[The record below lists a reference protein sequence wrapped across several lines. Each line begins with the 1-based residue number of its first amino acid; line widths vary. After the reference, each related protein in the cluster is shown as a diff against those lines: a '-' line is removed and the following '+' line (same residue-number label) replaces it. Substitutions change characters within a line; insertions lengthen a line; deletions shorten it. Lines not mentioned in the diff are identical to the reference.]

1 MPTAAPHLRPL
12 PFLLLAGGLLVLPA
26 AALGGQAA
34 APAAQPGPL
43 CAVSIEP
50 DYARTPQNPA
60 RVGGSPLYG
69 GARQRRYLE
78 SLRGPE
84 GQPVTFTRLPAVD
97 SPDGETLIDRYEVT
111 YPGLATPEI
120 LHLDWYHYTEVRAPR
135 GFVCGQAFNLGLPPP
150 DPFMAADQL
159 QRLALA
165 DGAAADFAPTPID
178 LGGGAAGVAFDHFRL
193 LSRAAHAARK
203 TGAPLVAGEVP
214 QAVARP
220 HSVVVA
226 YPQACEGG
234 TRPAGAI
241 ALEDQ
246 RGRTTAAES
255 LETRAE
261 EIGRLVPG
269 LQAPAGSV
277 AGVFGLD
284 GPRAGLTVKVTYPDG
299 CSGATE
305 ERTIEL
311 SSSSAKLLESP
322 MPTRPAGDAAIGTWI
337 AVQAIVDH
345 AGRFRE
351 ATALGGPAELARA
364 AVDVLSNWR
373 AEPPR
378 VNGAPLSSPV
388 VLQLTFRAATP

>member
-1 MPTAAPHLRPL
+1 MPTPPPRLRL
-12 PFLLLAGGLLVLPA
+12 HTLLLLAAGLLVPA
-26 AALGGQAA
+26 HTVRAGQATP
-34 APAAQPGPL
+34 APPAGP
-43 CAVSIEP
+43 CVIATEA
-50 DYARTPQNPA
+50 DYARTPGNPV

-78 SLRGPE
+78 SLRGPD
-84 GQPVTFTRLPAVD
+84 GQPVKFTRLPAVD
-97 SPDGETLIDRYEVT
+97 APDGETLIDRYEVT
-111 YPGLATPEI
+111 YEGLAAPEI

-135 GFVCGQAFNLGLPPP
+135 GFVCGQAFSLGLPPP

-159 QRLALA
+159 QRLALVE
-165 DGAAADFAPTPID
+165 GGAADFAPTAIE

-193 LSRAAHAARK
+193 LSRAASSAHKA
-203 TGAPLVAGEVP
+203 GNPFVAGDVP
-214 QAVARP
+214 QGVARP

-226 YPQACEGG
+226 YPQTCQGG

-255 LETRAE
+255 LETRAGD
-261 EIGRLVPG
+261 IARLVPG
-269 LQAPAGSV
+269 LQVPAGAV

-305 ERTIEL
+305 ERTIDL
-311 SSSSAKLLESP
+311 TSSPAKLLESP
-322 MPTRPAGDAAIGTWI
+322 MPSRPTGDAAVGTWI

-345 AGRFRE
+345 EGRFRE
-351 ATALGGPAELARA
+351 ATALGGQPELAQA
-364 AVDVLSNWR
+364 AVDALSRWR

-378 VNGAPLSSPV
+378 VNGAPLTSPV
-388 VLQLTFRAATP
+388 VLQVRFEGK

>member
-1 MPTAAPHLRPL
+1 ML
-12 PFLLLAGGLLVLPA
+12 A
-26 AALGGQAA
+26 AALLVQPVAARGGQSA
-34 APAAQPGPL
+34 APPSQPAPL
-43 CAVSIEP
+43 CVVATEP
-50 DYARTPQNPA
+50 DYARSPENPA

-84 GQPVTFTRLPAVD
+84 GQRVKFTRLPAVD

-111 YPGLATPEI
+111 YEGLAKSEV

-135 GFVCGQAFNLGLPPP
+135 GFACGQAFNLGLPPP

-165 DGAAADFAPTPID
+165 EGGAPDFAPTPID

-193 LSRAAHAARK
+193 LSRAAHAARRGG
-203 TGAPLVAGEVP
+203 TPLVAGEVP
-214 QAVARP
+214 PAMGRP

-234 TRPAGAI
+234 TRSAGAI

-246 RGRTTAAES
+246 RGRTTAAEP
-255 LETRAE
+255 LETRADG
-261 EIGRLVPG
+261 IARLVPG

-284 GPRAGLTVKVTYPDG
+284 GPRAGLTVKVIYPDG

-305 ERTIEL
+305 ERTIAIA
-311 SSSSAKLLESP
+311 SSPAKLLESP

-351 ATALGGPAELARA
+351 ATALGGSPELARA
-364 AVDVLSNWR
+364 AVDVLSGWR

-378 VNGAPLSSPV
+378 VNGAPLASPV

>member
-1 MPTAAPHLRPL
+1 MPTPARCLRFLPVVILAAGPL
-12 PFLLLAGGLLVLPA
+12 VPPA
-26 AALGGQAA
+26 AVFAGQAA
-34 APAAQPGPL
+34 PPAVPAPL
-43 CAVSIEP
+43 CAIATTP
-50 DYARTPQNPA
+50 DYGRTPENPA

-78 SLRGPE
+78 SLRGPGGE
-84 GQPVTFTRLPAVD
+84 PVKFTRLPAVD

-111 YPGLATPEI
+111 YEGLANPEI
-120 LHLDWYHYTEVRAPR
+120 LHLDWYHYTEVLAPR

-159 QRLALA
+159 QRLALTE
-165 DGAAADFAPTPID
+165 GGAADFTPTPID

-193 LSRAAHAARK
+193 LARAAHAARQ
-203 TGAPLVAGEVP
+203 TGTPLVAGEVP
-214 QAVARP
+214 QAAARP

-226 YPQACEGG
+226 FPQTCEGG
-234 TRPAGAI
+234 TRPADAI
-241 ALEDQ
+241 ALDDQ
-246 RGRTTAAES
+246 RGRTTTAES
-255 LETRAE
+255 LGTRADD
-261 EIGRLVPG
+261 ISRLVPG

-284 GPRAGLTVKVTYPDG
+284 GPRAGLTVKVTYREA
-299 CSGATE
+299 CSGTTE
-305 ERTIEL
+305 ERTLEL
-311 SSSSAKLLESP
+311 TSSPAKLLESP
-322 MPTRPAGDAAIGTWI
+322 MPTRPAGDPDIGTWI

-351 ATALGGPAELARA
+351 ATALGGPPELAQA
-364 AVDVLSNWR
+364 AVDVLSIWR

-378 VNGAPLSSPV
+378 VNGAPLASPV